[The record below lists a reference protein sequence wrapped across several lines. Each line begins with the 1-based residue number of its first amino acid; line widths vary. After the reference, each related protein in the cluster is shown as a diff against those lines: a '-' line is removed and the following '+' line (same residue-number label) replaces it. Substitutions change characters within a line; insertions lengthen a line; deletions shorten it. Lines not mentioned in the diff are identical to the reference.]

1 MKFLIFGVRI
11 SRNKFNMRDRLDYQP
26 LFREM
31 SPRGPER
38 PAEIE
43 PAIGHTAVKRKNPT
57 QLPVFANSNFV

>member
-1 MKFLIFGVRI
+1 MKFFIFGVRI
-11 SRNKFNMRDRLDYQP
+11 SRNKVQDRLDYQP

-38 PAEIE
+38 AAEIE
-43 PAIGHTAVKRKNPT
+43 PTIGHTAVKRKNPT